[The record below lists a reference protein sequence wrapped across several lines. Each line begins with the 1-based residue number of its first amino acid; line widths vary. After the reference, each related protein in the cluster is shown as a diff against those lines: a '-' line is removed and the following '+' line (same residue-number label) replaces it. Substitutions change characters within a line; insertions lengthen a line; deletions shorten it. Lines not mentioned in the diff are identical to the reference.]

1 MYDIFRTPKITRRR
15 IYLAF
20 AVALVTDGI
29 QLVTGPLSF
38 VVFDQ
43 VLDGVAMILASFLL
57 GFHLLLLPTFVME
70 LFPMVNWLPTWTGCV
85 GLLVAMR
92 KREQSIPPGTGTSS
106 KISDSKNSTL

>member
-1 MYDIFRTPKITRRR
+1 MLNLLRTPRITRRR

-20 AVALVTDGI
+20 AVAIVTDAI

-43 VLDGVAMILASFLL
+43 VLDGVAMILTSFLL
-57 GFHLLLLPTFVME
+57 GFHLLLLPTFVLE
-70 LFPMVNWLPTWTGCV
+70 LFPVVNWLPTWTGCV

-92 KREQSIPPGTGTSS
+92 KREQSLPTGTGNPS
-106 KISDSKNSTL
+106 KIPRSKNSTL